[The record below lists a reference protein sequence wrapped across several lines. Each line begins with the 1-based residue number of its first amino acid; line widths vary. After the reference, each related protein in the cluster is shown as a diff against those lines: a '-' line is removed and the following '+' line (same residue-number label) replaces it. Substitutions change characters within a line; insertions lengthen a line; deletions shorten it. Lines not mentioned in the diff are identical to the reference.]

1 MAKQIKDI
9 LKIIIGNIIL
19 TTAYAFVTVPNK
31 IVNGGVTSCSLIISN
46 FLQFSTRQIFSA

>member
-46 FLQFSTRQIFSA
+46 FGMIFLYWVYV